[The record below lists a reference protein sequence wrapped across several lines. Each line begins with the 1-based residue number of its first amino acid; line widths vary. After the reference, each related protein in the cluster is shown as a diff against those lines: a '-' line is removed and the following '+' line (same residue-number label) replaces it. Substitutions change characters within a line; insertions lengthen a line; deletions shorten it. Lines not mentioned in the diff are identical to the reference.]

1 MSNREITSQMLANL
15 LNMKREPGSLP
26 QRMKRD
32 IKHNDTK
39 NLKIILI
46 KGDDDGEVD
55 GDEQRDEERD
65 VEEDDGL
72 QNPFK
77 ESLVSSDLS
86 SDLSSELPSDLPS
99 DLPSELMPMIY
110 QAQAQAQEKEKEIEV
125 EPEMIY
131 KEQCQPQYDFI
142 NQQKDLIN
150 QQQQL
155 IKQQQDQLKEYMT
168 PKLVPAIITPTP
180 TPTSTHIKK
189 KKTVRW
195 KELDGLISL
204 NPKKKSRRMLRR
216 RKLIQT
222 RKATPIPM
230 QPFSS
235 NILKL

>member
-1 MSNREITSQMLANL
+1 MSNRDITSQMLANL

-32 IKHNDTK
+32 IKQNDIK

-46 KGDDDGEVD
+46 KGDGDGEVD
-55 GDEQRDEERD
+55 GDGDGDEQSDEERD

-77 ESLVSSDLS
+77 ESLLS
-86 SDLSSELPSDLPS
+86 SDLPSE
-99 DLPSELMPMIY
+99 LPSELMPMIY
-110 QAQAQAQEKEKEIEV
+110 QAQAQAQAQAQEKEKEVEV